1 MTVVLTATILHCPR
15 RRVKAEALIQT
26 GIKTL
31 SILMSRGYLPL
42 KPTETG
48 LQNGY
53 NTIQD
58 MTVMSGLQLRSV
70 KVVRTITSK
79 SS

>member
-1 MTVVLTATILHCPR
+1 
-15 RRVKAEALIQT
+15 
-26 GIKTL
+26 
-31 SILMSRGYLPL
+31 MSRGYLPL